1 MPLCVQEKLDAW
13 DPSKADDVQ
22 YLMNM
27 AKKYVVLDTLVA
39 NGGKCTY
46 EVLFARSEELHCD
59 VLAAALKSLKKSK
72 AVNYEGRAQSARTAP
87 LCATPAASAASV
99 GALPSRRDA
108 AHADGQGRGG
118 RAGRQR
124 L

>member
-1 MPLCVQEKLDAW
+1 MEKLDAW

-22 YLMNM
+22 YLMSM
-27 AKKYVVLDTLVA
+27 AKKYVILDTLVA

-72 AVNYEGRAQSARTAP
+72 AVSYEGQMLLMPMAKDVEVELVDKDFDPFATA
-87 LCATPAASAASV
+87 
-99 GALPSRRDA
+99 
-108 AHADGQGRGG
+108 
-118 RAGRQR
+118 
-124 L
+124 

>member
-1 MPLCVQEKLDAW
+1 MQEKLDAW

-22 YLMNM
+22 YLMSM

-72 AVNYEGRAQSARTAP
+72 AVSYEGRAQSTRTAP
-87 LCATPAASAASV
+87 LCATPAASAASAASV

-108 AHADGQGRGG
+108 ADADGQGRGD

>member
-1 MPLCVQEKLDAW
+1 MQEKLDAW

-22 YLMNM
+22 YLMSM

-72 AVNYEGRAQSARTAP
+72 AVSYEGRAQSTRTAP
-87 LCATPAASAASV
+87 LCATSAASV

-108 AHADGQGRGG
+108 ADADGQGRGD

>member
-1 MPLCVQEKLDAW
+1 MQEKLDAW

-22 YLMNM
+22 YLMSM

-72 AVNYEGRAQSARTAP
+72 AVSYEGRAQSPRTTP
-87 LCATPAASAASV
+87 FCATLAASAASA

-108 AHADGQGRGG
+108 ADADGQGRGD